1 MNNNDLVIKS
11 NTLIDASFKL
21 TLSEFRLLNIVFAE
35 ISDNSDG
42 SDGFYNNDF
51 KVTAEQYS
59 QIYEVDKSTAYEAL
73 QDASDAYFIVISN
86 TKERYIK
93 NLILWKW

>member
-51 KVTAEQYS
+51 
-59 QIYEVDKSTAYEAL
+59 L
-73 QDASDAYFIVISN
+73 
-86 TKERYIK
+86 R
-93 NLILWKW
+93 

>member
-1 MNNNDLVIKS
+1 MVQTAFITMIL
-11 NTLIDASFKL
+11 
-21 TLSEFRLLNIVFAE
+21 
-35 ISDNSDG
+35 
-42 SDGFYNNDF
+42 